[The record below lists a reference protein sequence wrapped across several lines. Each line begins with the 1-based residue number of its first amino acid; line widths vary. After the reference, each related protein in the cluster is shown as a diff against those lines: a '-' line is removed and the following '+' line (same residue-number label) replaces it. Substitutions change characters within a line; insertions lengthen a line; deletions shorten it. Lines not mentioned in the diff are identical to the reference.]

1 METLLNRVWN
11 RKINRLQVDLSM
23 HLINCLFL
31 WKKKPETWRATVQRH
46 RAKENKSC
54 IYTCISDIMQQGNV
68 LWMVLI
74 YNCKI
79 VLRVGSVG
87 LTCETFIETQA
98 RSTQVGAV
106 GRIVP
111 PVGGGG
117 LFFLGLI
124 CAIWCI

>member
-1 METLLNRVWN
+1 
-11 RKINRLQVDLSM
+11 
-23 HLINCLFL
+23 
-31 WKKKPETWRATVQRH
+31 
-46 RAKENKSC
+46 
-54 IYTCISDIMQQGNV
+54 
-68 LWMVLI
+68 MVLI

-117 LFFLGLI
+117 IFFLD
-124 CAIWCI
+124 